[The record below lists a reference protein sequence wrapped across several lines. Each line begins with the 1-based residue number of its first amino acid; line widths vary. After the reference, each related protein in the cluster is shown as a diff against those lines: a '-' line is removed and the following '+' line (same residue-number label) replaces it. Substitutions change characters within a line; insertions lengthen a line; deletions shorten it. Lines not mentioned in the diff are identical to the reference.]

1 MQQIIYRRSAVCN
14 SIQLLAITN
23 SHDII
28 KQCFVM
34 CNSARLGNFTCK
46 FFASCASGYQTKEDV
61 MGRTCNT
68 VGEITNG
75 QTCELG
81 NL

>member
-1 MQQIIYRRSAVCN
+1 MN
-14 SIQLLAITN
+14 L
-23 SHDII
+23 HDKI

-34 CNSARLGNFTCK
+34 FNSVRLGNFTCK
-46 FFASCASGYQTKEDV
+46 FFASCASGYQTKEAV

-81 NL
+81 NFVRTSTFGRRDLRRKTKIK